1 MKKLPLIV
9 FFTATFGLFSAPV
22 LPLPDVLARVDGQA
36 VSPSEKTKEA
46 WAKAL
51 SALPDDVSQ
60 ETVDRLF
67 RILVDEI
74 IWQREIALL
83 LAGAGF
89 SPDREA
95 AEKYLAAW
103 RKVLPDPEKWKKY
116 APSPEAPDTRLK
128 GALHFYLVKTVPEK
142 LAVSREEAEA
152 YYRNNPQL
160 FRVRGR
166 TILGIME
173 IADREKAEEAR
184 ALLLQGTSFDAVAQR
199 YAPSGGAGATEEL
212 LALTAKM
219 KVRETTPLLRSP
231 GGWLIAQVRERTRDS
246 VIPFEKVLPLIR
258 LELSTRKEG
267 PVLAEIL
274 KAKLAG
280 KKITY
285 APSPR
290 SR

>member
-9 FFTATFGLFSAPV
+9 FFTAAFRLFSAPV
-22 LPLPDVLARVDGQA
+22 LPLPDVIARVDGQA
-36 VSPSEKTKEA
+36 IPSSEKMKGA

-51 SALPDDVSQ
+51 FALPDDVSQ
-60 ETVDRLF
+60 ETIDRLF
-67 RILVDEI
+67 RTFVDEI
-74 IWQREIALL
+74 IWQREIVLL
-83 LAGAGF
+83 LEGAGF
-89 SPDREA
+89 PPDREA

-103 RKVLPDPEKWKKY
+103 RKVLPDPEAWKKY

-128 GALHFYLVKTVPEK
+128 GALHFYLEKTVPGK

-152 YYRNNPQL
+152 CYRNNPQL

-173 IADREKAEEAR
+173 IADREKAEEAH
-184 ALLLQGTSFDAVAQR
+184 ALLLQGSSFDAVAQK
-199 YAPSGGAGATEEL
+199 YASSGNAEPTEEL

-231 GGWLIAQVRERTRDS
+231 GGWMIAQVRTRTQDS
-246 VIPFEKVLPLIR
+246 FIPFEKVLPLIR
-258 LELSTRKEG
+258 LQLSTKKEG
-267 PVLAEIL
+267 PALAEIL
-274 KAKLAG
+274 KARLAG

-285 APSPR
+285 APPPR
-290 SR
+290 PK